1 MRYLCLLIGETDTAG
16 PVPGTPE
23 FTQML
28 ADYQSATQAMAA
40 AGILVDSAPLQ
51 PSASATT
58 IRVRDGDMLVTD
70 GPFAEIKEQ
79 IGGYYVLDCADAA
92 EARRWAATIPA
103 AKFGAVEV
111 RPVMVM
117 PGGVS

>member
-1 MRYLCLLIGETDTAG
+1 MRYLCLLIGEPDTEG
-16 PVPGTPE
+16 PAPGTPE

-40 AGILVDSAPLQ
+40 AGVLVDSGPLQ
-51 PSASATT
+51 PPPSATT
-58 IRVRDGDMLVTD
+58 IRVRDGDTLVTD

-103 AKFGAVEV
+103 AEFGAIEV
-111 RPVMVM
+111 RPVMVL
-117 PGGVS
+117 PANY